1 MNSSMPEKG
10 GWGVVIA
17 QPVLEYQSVTHLP
30 DRRYSAV
37 GVQPARWRF
46 LLLDPLRTFWYQ
58 GSARRDVLQ
67 LSGAGSGDPHHWL
80 SCPTRLGL

>member
-1 MNSSMPEKG
+1 MNEFQYARER

-30 DRRYSAV
+30 DHRYSAV
-37 GVQPARWRF
+37 GVQPAQWRF
-46 LLLDPLRTFWYQ
+46 LLPDPLRTFWYQ
-58 GSARRDVLQ
+58 GSARRDMLQ

-80 SCPTRLGL
+80 SCPPG